1 MFAYCENNMI
11 KGYDP
16 TGNWDT
22 SDHRVLTKKNGFKGS
37 EYHLVRSWVMKADS
51 YPCESTNDYST
62 PFHGR
67 KKALLIAKSL
77 YNNAVKIKRNKKKI
91 TVSENMQCLKYIN
104 RGNNIK
110 TKEAQRELIYTIN
123 NAKGWNEQSQIL
135 LGLSLHTM
143 QDFFAHVIRVDIY
156 GAYNNYYPD
165 KGNKK
170 FLEKRNLQFFLC

>member
-62 PFHGR
+62 PF
-67 KKALLIAKSL
+67 
-77 YNNAVKIKRNKKKI
+77 
-91 TVSENMQCLKYIN
+91 Q
-104 RGNNIK
+104 
-110 TKEAQRELIYTIN
+110 
-123 NAKGWNEQSQIL
+123 
-135 LGLSLHTM
+135 
-143 QDFFAHVIRVDIY
+143 
-156 GAYNNYYPD
+156 
-165 KGNKK
+165 GNKK